1 MSDYFQEMGW
11 QELAD
16 GETPNHFL
24 HMARLLRDYNM
35 FEELG
40 QNQRLAPPASKQVV
54 ENLPNKVISNK
65 DATCPVCLKSH
76 EINDTVKE
84 LPCKHLYHPECIMPW
99 LAKTNSCPLC
109 RYEFPT
115 DDETYEAYRK
125 EKIRAKQREEDI
137 SNLHNS
143 MFS

>member
-24 HMARLLRDYNM
+24 HLARLLRDYNM

-54 ENLPNKVISNK
+54 ENLPNKVISDK
-65 DATCPVCLKSH
+65 GIFRKALFIVL
-76 EINDTVKE
+76 EIMIV
-84 LPCKHLYHPECIMPW
+84 M
-99 LAKTNSCPLC
+99 
-109 RYEFPT
+109 
-115 DDETYEAYRK
+115 
-125 EKIRAKQREEDI
+125 KI
-137 SNLHNS
+137 
-143 MFS
+143 